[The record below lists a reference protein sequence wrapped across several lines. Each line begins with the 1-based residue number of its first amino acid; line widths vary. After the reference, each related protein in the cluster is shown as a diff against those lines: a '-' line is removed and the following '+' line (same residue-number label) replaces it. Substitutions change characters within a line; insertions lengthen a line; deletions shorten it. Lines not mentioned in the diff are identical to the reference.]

1 MPIYEY
7 RCECCAH
14 EQEKLAKHDAEP
26 PKCTQCAGKTKK
38 MVSRSSF
45 SLQGSGWYR
54 DGYGLH
60 QNSSENG

>member
-7 RCECCAH
+7 KCVACDH
-14 EQEKLAKHDAEP
+14 EVEKLVKLNAKAPWCER
-26 PKCTQCAGKTKK
+26 CTTPMKK
-38 MVSRSSF
+38 KVSRSSF
-45 SLQGSGWYR
+45 SLQGSGWFR